1 MALRTDEPIHQSQ
14 KVQNVQK
21 RNYDEKFKER
31 LQEIDW
37 EELKNCEDF
46 NEEYFLETFIS
57 VYDAFF
63 AKVKHG

>member
-46 NEEYFLETFIS
+46 NEEYFL
-57 VYDAFF
+57 
-63 AKVKHG
+63 KHLFQFMIIFSRK